1 MNGISTTTVRRRTRV
16 IGWQLQDLLCT
27 LQFVL
32 PIIDLTRK
40 EVTGYRGA
48 LPARIIGVLK
58 IQHGEL
64 RLSAGDKTGV
74 QFSHLVKQ
82 QVHRPPIGNDV
93 VDDQSKNMIPG
104 SYPKQLCAQKRTC
117 TEIERPARFLTSNL
131 KRSLLAL
138 HGRKPSEVQDR
149 QIKLQ
154 FG

>member
-58 IQHGEL
+58 IQRGEL

-82 QVHRPPIGNDV
+82 QVHRPPISNDV
-93 VDDQSKNMIPG
+93 VDDEDKDMTPRANPQ
-104 SYPKQLCAQKRTC
+104 QLCTQKRSC
-117 TEIERPARFLTSNL
+117 VEIEWLARFLAGNL
-131 KRSLLAL
+131 KRSLL
-138 HGRKPSEVQDR
+138 
-149 QIKLQ
+149 
-154 FG
+154 